1 MQTSRLFRLLYIL
14 LERERV
20 PAAELAQELEVSVRT
35 VYRDVQSLCEAG
47 VPLYAERGRNGG
59 VAILPSFKL
68 SRSMVSGAEARYS
81 RVSASDD
88 DRRRIRKGDARQAAC
103 HIRRRI
109 RELGAH

>member
-14 LERERV
+14 LERGRV

-59 VAILPSFKL
+59 SPSCRPSSSAAPWSAVRKSAIS
-68 SRSMVSGAEARYS
+68 SRLCKR
-81 RVSASDD
+81 
-88 DRRRIRKGDARQAAC
+88 
-103 HIRRRI
+103 
-109 RELGAH
+109 